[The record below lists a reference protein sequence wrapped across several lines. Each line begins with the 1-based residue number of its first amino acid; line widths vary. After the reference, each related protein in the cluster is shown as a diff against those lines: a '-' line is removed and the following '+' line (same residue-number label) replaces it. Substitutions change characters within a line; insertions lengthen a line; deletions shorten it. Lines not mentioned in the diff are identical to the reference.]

1 MRHAQGKRRHVL
13 TCGEFPHYTFSS
25 AHKPYSE
32 QEEEEP
38 FMLSLSVGV
47 KRGTDRQL
55 LIQLSVGEYL
65 EFKGG
70 ILCQI
75 VSVDFS
81 YSGRRAEAC
90 ARVLRRRDL
99 FWRL

>member
-1 MRHAQGKRRHVL
+1 MRHGRHVL

-32 QEEEEP
+32 QDEEE
-38 FMLSLSVGV
+38 LSLSVGV

>member
-1 MRHAQGKRRHVL
+1 MRHRRHVL
-13 TCGEFPHYTFSS
+13 TCEEFPHYTFSS

-32 QEEEEP
+32 QEP